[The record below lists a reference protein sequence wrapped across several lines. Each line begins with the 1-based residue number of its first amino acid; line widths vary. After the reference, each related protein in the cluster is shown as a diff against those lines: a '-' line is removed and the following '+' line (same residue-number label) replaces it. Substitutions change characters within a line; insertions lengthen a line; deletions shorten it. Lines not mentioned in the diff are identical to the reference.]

1 MFEGPRLHVLIAGL
15 HEFASQPVEEFGM
28 RWRAALG
35 AKIVFGF
42 NDAFAE
48 VALPDAVGEDAGG
61 EWVFG
66 IDNPFGEVQTGEF
79 RGRLLALTLTQ
90 F

>member
-1 MFEGPRLHVLIAGL
+1 
-15 HEFASQPVEEFGM
+15 M

-42 NDAFAE
+42 DDTFAE
-48 VALPDAVGEDAGG
+48 VSLPDAVDEDAGG

-66 IDNPFGEVQTGEF
+66 IDDPFGEVETGEF